1 MMARRRFGQ
10 SDIEITPI
18 GLGCQQL
25 AETGLVG
32 RAWDTPDEGATQ
44 AMVKAALAGGVNWFD
59 TAEMYGYGQSERALT
74 SALHGARVE
83 PGQVVVATKWY
94 PQGRRASNI
103 ARTIDDRISALQG
116 YPIDL
121 YQIHAPTSFS
131 TATIEM
137 REMAKLV
144 RAQKIR
150 AIGVSNFSVRGMT
163 RASAALQAQ
172 GLALASNQVQISL
185 LHRNIERNGMLNAA
199 RRLGV
204 TLIGYSPLAGGV
216 LTGRFHDHPE
226 LVSGL
231 SRARRLQH
239 RSRFRTLAQTQ
250 PLIDELGKVAEA
262 YGVSRAQVALNW
274 VAHFYGDTVVA
285 IPGAS
290 KPRQAQESAEAL
302 GFRLTTKELTRLDE
316 LSRPSA
322 SG

>member
-1 MMARRRFGQ
+1 MIEKRRLGQ
-10 SDIEITPI
+10 SDLEITPI

-25 AETGLVG
+25 AVTGMVG
-32 RAWDTPDEGATQ
+32 RAWDTPDEDATS
-44 AMVKAALAGGVNWFD
+44 AIVKAALAGGVNWFD

-74 SALHGARVE
+74 SALRGAGAE

-94 PQGRRASNI
+94 PLGRRASNI
-103 ARTIDDRISALQG
+103 PRTIGDRISALQG

-131 TATIEM
+131 PAAAQM

-144 RAQKIR
+144 RAGQIR
-150 AIGVSNFSVRGMT
+150 AIGVCNFSVRGMT
-163 RASAALQAQ
+163 RASAALNAQ

-185 LHRNIERNGMLNAA
+185 LHRNIERNGMLEAA
-199 RRLGV
+199 RQLGV
-204 TLIGYSPLAGGV
+204 TLIAYSPLAGGV
-216 LTGRFHDHPE
+216 LTGRFHDRPE

-239 RSRFRTLAQTQ
+239 RSQFRTLATTQ
-250 PLIDELGKVAEA
+250 PLIDELSKIAGA

-274 VAHFYGDTVVA
+274 VTHFYQGTVVA

-290 KPRQAQESAEAL
+290 KPQQAQQSADTL
-302 GFRLTTKELTRLDE
+302 GFRLTNKELTRLDE
-316 LSRPSA
+316 LSR
-322 SG
+322 